1 MKVETEEQSRE
12 TIFPLNEME
21 AAVSPHLCRQDMTP
35 AVVSG
40 HPLSPGRGQSMLP
53 HPHRCY
59 HTCPFCQDP
68 RGTVSSA
75 PATSVSL
82 QSDVKGRR
90 KESGEAFLSL
100 LQKGASSCLPRT
112 KVTVKPSLK
121 PACKSSC
128 WPRPGAPSAR
138 LPLTSR
144 LPHHL
149 PNTLQVVVRVFWAQ
163 RGLKKWKL
171 CAQDTLNQVPI

>member
-1 MKVETEEQSRE
+1 MKWKQLFLPISADRTW
-12 TIFPLNEME
+12 PLPWYQAMPCPLGVDR
-21 AAVSPHLCRQDMTP
+21 ACSPTP
-35 AVVSG
+35 TGS
-40 HPLSPGRGQSMLP
+40 
-53 HPHRCY
+53 Y

-144 LPHHL
+144 LPQHL

-171 CAQDTLNQVPI
+171 CVQNTLNQVPI